1 MKTKNAILVAVLF
14 AASTVT
20 SVKATNNTAPLLVA
34 NADALSHFDGMPG
47 EKERTCFYHAPTY
60 DPSLYLEVISCETCL
75 TVKTSS
81 AYNSNTCIQLG
92 TSHESGDIIP

>member
-1 MKTKNAILVAVLF
+1 MKKIV
-14 AASTVT
+14 TVT
-20 SVKATNNTAPLLVA
+20 L
-34 NADALSHFDGMPG
+34 ALCLSGFISPFLISQTPPD
-47 EKERTCFYHAPTY
+47 
-60 DPSLYLEVISCETCL
+60 DPEVISCETCL